1 LEKTILVVG
10 GAGGVGQTVS
20 KAFCEEGN
28 RVVVADVNLER
39 LRSVAKEIGRDTLHF
54 QVDVKNEDSVSK
66 LVQDV
71 VRETGRIDSLFAVHG
86 VTHGKLPV
94 YERSLQ
100 EWEFVLG
107 INLTG
112 TFLCIKHVA
121 PVMIRQKKGCIVA
134 LTTSRARPD
143 DAPYYTSKMGIEG
156 LVGTAALDLK
166 DQGVGVFV
174 VAPGGYLSTSFHD
187 HSYELMKYDNFIT
200 DNEMREQQRAIKP
213 EVVVP
218 LFLHLN
224 ENVPLDLVGKK
235 ITAIDWNEQHGLGRE
250 TWYYQKTAS
259 T

>member
-1 LEKTILVVG
+1 MVG

-20 KAFCEEGN
+20 RAFSEKGN
-28 RVVVADVNLER
+28 RVVLADVNLER
-39 LRSVAKEIGRDTLHF
+39 LRGVAKEIGRDTLHF
-54 QVDVKNEDSVSK
+54 QVDVKNEESVSK
-66 LVQDV
+66 LIENVIN
-71 VRETGRIDSLFAVHG
+71 ETGRIDSLFAVHG
-86 VTHGKLPV
+86 VTQGKIPV
-94 YERSLQ
+94 YQRSLQ

-107 INLTG
+107 VNLTG
-112 TFLCIKHVA
+112 SFLCIKHAA
-121 PVMIRQKKGCIVA
+121 PFMIRQKKGCIVA

-156 LVGTAALDLK
+156 LVGSAALDLK
-166 DQGVGVFV
+166 DKGVGVYV

-187 HSYELMKYDNFIT
+187 HSYELMKYDNFIP
-200 DNEMREQQRAIKP
+200 DNEMREHQRAIRP

-250 TWYYQKTAS
+250 PWYYQKTPS